1 MDSVMSLQLHMLH
14 LFTSVLDQNNKIS
27 WHQKLARV
35 SPLSQRTVDRL
46 ELLSYLLLARLFTCV
61 PAALESVIQV
71 RL

>member
-35 SPLSQRTVDRL
+35 SPLSHRTVDRL